1 MNLKNA
7 VALVTGGGS
16 GLGEATVRE
25 FAATGAKVAILDLPS
40 SPGAKVAES
49 LGANALFV
57 EADVASA
64 DQVTDAIAK
73 TVAKFSA
80 IHIAVN
86 CAGIGR
92 AMRTVTK
99 DGPHSLDLFSKVI
112 TVNLIGTFNVT
123 RLAAAQI
130 AKNQPGVDGERGVI
144 VNTASVAAFDGQ
156 IGQVAY
162 SASKGGVVS
171 MTLPIARDLASLGI
185 RICTIAPGT
194 FETPMLAGLPEAN
207 RKALAAQIPF
217 PQRLGKPSEYA
228 ALARHIVENQMLN
241 GETIRLDGALRMP
254 PR

>member
-25 FAATGAKVAILDLPS
+25 FASAGAKVAILDLPS

-49 LGANALFV
+49 LGDNAIFV
-57 EADVASA
+57 QADVGSA

-73 TVAKFSA
+73 TVAKFGLINIA
-80 IHIAVN
+80 IN

-99 DGPHSLDLFSKVI
+99 EGPHSLDLFNKVI
-112 TVNLIGTFNVT
+112 AVNLIGTFNVT
-123 RLAAAQI
+123 RLAAAQM
-130 AKNQPGVDGERGVI
+130 AKNQPGVDGARGVI
-144 VNTASVAAFDGQ
+144 VNTASVAAYDGQ

-162 SASKGGVVS
+162 SASKGGVVA

-185 RICTIAPGT
+185 RVCTIAPGT

-207 RKALAAQIPF
+207 RKALGAQIPF
-217 PQRLGKPSEYA
+217 PQRLGKPAEYA
-228 ALARHIVENQMLN
+228 ALARHIVENGMLN

>member
-25 FAATGAKVAILDLPS
+25 FAAAGAKVAILDLPS

-57 EADVASA
+57 EADVASG

-73 TVAKFSA
+73 TVAKFST

-123 RLAAAQI
+123 RLAAAQM
-130 AKNQPGVDGERGVI
+130 AKNQPGADGERGVI
-144 VNTASVAAFDGQ
+144 VNTASVAALTDRSGR
-156 IGQVAY
+156 
-162 SASKGGVVS
+162 
-171 MTLPIARDLASLGI
+171 LPIR
-185 RICTIAPGT
+185 R
-194 FETPMLAGLPEAN
+194 
-207 RKALAAQIPF
+207 RRAAWS
-217 PQRLGKPSEYA
+217 R
-228 ALARHIVENQMLN
+228 
-241 GETIRLDGALRMP
+241 
-254 PR
+254 

>member
-1 MNLKNA
+1 MNLINA

-16 GLGEATVRE
+16 GLGEATARE
-25 FAATGAKVAILDLPS
+25 FASAGANIAILDLPA

-49 LGANALFV
+49 LGANAIFV

-64 DQVTDAIAK
+64 DQAAAAVEKAA
-73 TVAKFSA
+73 AKFGA
-80 IHIAVN
+80 IHICVN

-112 TVNLIGTFNVT
+112 AVNLIGTFNT
-123 RLAAAQI
+123 IRLAAAQM
-130 AKNQPGVDGERGVI
+130 AENAPGADGERGVI
-144 VNTASVAAFDGQ
+144 VNTASVAAYDGQ
-156 IGQVAY
+156 IGQAAY
-162 SASKGGVVS
+162 SASKGGVVA
-171 MTLPIARDLASLGI
+171 MTLPVARDLASLGI
-185 RICTIAPGT
+185 RVCTIAPGT

-207 RKALAAQIPF
+207 RKALAAGIPF

-228 ALARHIVENQMLN
+228 ALARHIVENGMLN

>member
-25 FAATGAKVAILDLPS
+25 FASAGAKVAILDLPS

-49 LGANALFV
+49 IGTNALFV

-73 TVAKFSA
+73 TVAKFAS

-123 RLAAAQI
+123 RLAAAQM
-130 AKNQPGVDGERGVI
+130 AKNQPGTDGERGVI

-194 FETPMLAGLPEAN
+194 FETPMLAGLPEPN

-228 ALARHIVENQMLN
+228 ALARQIVENEMLN